1 VAFFIENVIMDR
13 DIPEEK
19 IRSRRRKRI
28 FQVIV
33 GILLLVLILWLF
45 SRIIDRPVHRSKLLF
60 ATAIKGDIEATL
72 NASGVVIP
80 EFEEV
85 ISCPIQ
91 ARIKKI
97 NLSAGSNVD
106 SGQSIIQLDKEYV
119 LMEYQKLLDQL
130 ELSKTQMKKT
140 RFLLERTISDLDTRK
155 AIKVL
160 KNERLRAT
168 YNDTKELFKIGGG
181 TKQEVEI
188 ARVNYE
194 IGVLELEQL
203 EKELSNKKESMG
215 TELKELELKI
225 RIQQKNVNELERKL
239 QQADVVSSRNGV
251 VTWVKDQ
258 IGANVMPGEIVA
270 KIADLGSYKLE
281 GSISNIFADQIH
293 IGQEAVL
300 RINEAEIRGNIINID
315 PSVRNGLI
323 TFSVVLNE
331 NNHPLL
337 RPQIKVEVFVVTDSK
352 KDVIKVPNGP
362 AFTGATNQILFVT
375 DDDRA
380 YRRNVTTGLNNFDF
394 VEIVEGIQ
402 EGDDVIISDMK
413 RFDKR
418 ERLRIK

>member
-1 VAFFIENVIMDR
+1 MDR